1 MQPNALALMAS
12 LLTEAKSY
20 LLVASM
26 AVAAC
31 GNAAGIEV
39 DTQSTRSDALRNHET
54 HKWFASWGAAHG
66 VRLTTPSVSGQSVR
80 MIIRPTTSGNRLR
93 VKLENT
99 MGKEKVVFSDVFVG
113 VVADGASLVPGTN
126 ERLTFD
132 HRPSVTLFP
141 GDGVYS
147 DDLSFQVDAFKRLA
161 VSINVAYATDISVH
175 RLGLAKGYMG
185 PGALAANEGAD
196 GFGPIP
202 EDATKDQGN
211 IPFYWLAGL
220 DVRTPEPV
228 DGSIV
233 VFGDSIADGV
243 CSTQEGTKRAGAD
256 DLYHRWTDILAE
268 RLALLPNDEDK
279 ATNPKAVAVES
290 VAGGAL
296 LIQLTGPAGLD
307 RVDRDVL
314 DRSGMSH
321 VILAL
326 GTNDVALQQFTSAQ
340 VISGLQ
346 QVIDR
351 VHAKGVKIVGT
362 TIIPRPGPAW
372 NARKESDRDAINNW
386 IRNTA
391 NFDGVID
398 FAELLKGPLVVRN
411 GALVEDIKPGFGCGD
426 NIHPNPA
433 GYRLMGEF
441 VDVSLFT
448 SPGKINAHDGDTHNH
463 AVPEDNNPDDYTN
476 Y

>member
-1 MQPNALALMAS
+1 MRRTSELTS
-12 LLTEAKSY
+12 LLAVAMSS

-26 AVAAC
+26 VAC
-31 GNAAGIEV
+31 GSVTAIELE
-39 DTQSTRSDALRNHET
+39 DTRATQSDALNDNN

-66 VRLTTPSVSGQSVR
+66 VRLTSPSVSGQSVR
-80 MIIRPTTSGNRLR
+80 MIVRPTTSGNRLR

-99 MGKEKVVFSDVFVG
+99 MGRDMVVFSDVFVG

-132 HRPSVTLFP
+132 HSPSVTLLP

-147 DDLSFQVDAFKRLA
+147 DDLSFQVDAFERLA

-185 PGALAANEGAD
+185 PGALAANEAAD
-196 GFGPIP
+196 GFGAIP
-202 EDATKDQGN
+202 EDGIKDQGN

-243 CSTQEGTKRAGAD
+243 CSTQQGTKRAGPD
-256 DLYHRWTDILAE
+256 DLYQRWTDILAE
-268 RLALLPNDEDK
+268 RLALLADDEDK
-279 ATNPKAVAVES
+279 ATNPKAVANES
-290 VAGGAL
+290 IAGGAL
-296 LIQLTGPAGLD
+296 LIRLTGPAGLD
-307 RVDRDVL
+307 RLDRDVL
-314 DRSGMSH
+314 DRAGMSH

-326 GTNDVALQQFTSAQ
+326 GSNDVAQQFTFAQ
-340 VISGLQ
+340 VKAGMQ
-346 QVIDR
+346 QVIKT
-351 VHAKGVKIVGT
+351 VHDKGVKIIGA
-362 TIIPRPGPAW
+362 TIIPRPAGAW
-372 NARKESDRDAINNW
+372 SAQKEIDRNAINKW
-386 IRNTA
+386 IREDA

-398 FAELLKGPLVVRN
+398 FATLLQGPLVKLNN
-411 GALVEDIKPGFGCGD
+411 GALVESIKPGFGCGD

-441 VDVSLFT
+441 VDLSLFT

-463 AVPEDNNPDDYTN
+463 AALEHYPEDDYTQ